1 MDNPSWI
8 HTWKSN
14 YFEWASENVGEKGS
28 CKKFDIVLP
37 RCGHT
42 QPQFGSFCEKYGNGE
57 PGMGTIPDWQ
67 PALYAPELIPVWS
80 LFFEDSISS
89 PVVPFISIL
98 LTSKCPFNGPYL
110 LTNPVP
116 WVETRKSVYHQI
128 HSPYPWISKFRAKKQ
143 KLLRWSPG
151 ASLGSGHSCK
161 QIGPQRALHN
171 ALQARPG
178 SKLNNIVPY
187 WGWFHEKKVAVLLDF
202 VQITSPQ
209 FGQLSQLFLNTKNVD
224 LSDIQNDSLS
234 ILLK

>member
-1 MDNPSWI
+1 MRPHSAAIWELLREI
-8 HTWKSN
+8 W
-14 YFEWASENVGEKGS
+14 EWRAWN
-28 CKKFDIVLP
+28 
-37 RCGHT
+37 
-42 QPQFGSFCEKYGNGE
+42 GNHPWLAACTLRSRVD
-57 PGMGTIPDWQ
+57 PGLVI
-67 PALYAPELIPVWS
+67 
-80 LFFEDSISS
+80 FFEDSISS

-187 WGWFHEKKVAVLLDF
+187 WGWFHEKKLLF
-202 VQITSPQ
+202 
-209 FGQLSQLFLNTKNVD
+209 FWMLSKWGVGRALPKFCVTF
-224 LSDIQNDSLS
+224 S
-234 ILLK
+234 